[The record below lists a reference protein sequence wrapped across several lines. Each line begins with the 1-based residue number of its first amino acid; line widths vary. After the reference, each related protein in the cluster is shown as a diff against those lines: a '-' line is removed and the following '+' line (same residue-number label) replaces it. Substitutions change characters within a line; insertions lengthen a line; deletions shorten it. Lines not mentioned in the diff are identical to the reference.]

1 MSFWV
6 FLDITSIIAA
16 MVFMLR
22 WVSKYMKWLQGTEE
36 NMPDKHSNDFR
47 GFMISLLIA
56 IISSLAIHV

>member
-1 MSFWV
+1 M
-6 FLDITSIIAA
+6 

-36 NMPDKHSNDFR
+36 NMPNKHSNDFR

-56 IISSLAIHV
+56 IISSLAIVV